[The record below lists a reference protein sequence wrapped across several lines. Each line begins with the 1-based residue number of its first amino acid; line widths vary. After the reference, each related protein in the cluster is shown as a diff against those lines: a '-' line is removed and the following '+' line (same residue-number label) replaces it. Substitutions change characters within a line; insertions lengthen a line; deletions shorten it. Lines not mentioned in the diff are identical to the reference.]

1 MEWRG
6 NASTAP
12 VRLILPSAAKDR
24 LGFDGA
30 VPMSWER
37 NAEGFDVAE
46 LSILELGRVREGF
59 TRADALNEAR
69 RLAQH
74 AETWGYKRL
83 WVAEH
88 HNMRAVTTAATS
100 LVVSHIAAGTKT
112 IRVGAG
118 GIMLPNHAP
127 YIIAEQF
134 GTLEALYPGRIDL
147 GLGRAPGTD
156 QMTLRA
162 LRRDPTSADRFPQ
175 DVLEL
180 QAFLGPV
187 EPGQKIEAVPGSN
200 SNVPL
205 WILGS
210 SLFGAQVA
218 AAYGLPYG
226 FASHFAPQAL
236 DDALATYRANFQP
249 SDQQK
254 TPYALIGVNI
264 IAAETNEEAKFLA
277 TSQQMSFANL
287 VRGDRKLTQPPIDD
301 IDTYWTPEEKLRASH
316 MLNFSIIGDRETVKR
331 GVDALLARTN
341 ADELMIVSDMYDP
354 DKRLRS
360 FEIISEVLKD

>member
-1 MEWRG
+1 MPE
-6 NASTAP
+6 
-12 VRLILPSAAKDR
+12 I
-24 LGFDGA
+24 
-30 VPMSWER
+30 
-37 NAEGFDVAE
+37 
-46 LSILELGRVREGF
+46 SILELGRVREGF
-59 TRADALNEAR
+59 TRADALHEAR

-74 AETWGYKRL
+74 AEALGYKRF

-100 LVVSHIAAGTKT
+100 LVISHIAAGTKT

-156 QMTLRA
+156 QLTLRA
-162 LRRDPTSADRFPQ
+162 LRVHPEEAERFPQ
-175 DVLEL
+175 DVVEL
-180 QAFLGPV
+180 QLWLGPV
-187 EPGQKIEAVPGSN
+187 KEGQKIEAVPGSD

-210 SLFGAQVA
+210 SLFGAQLA
-218 AAYGLPYG
+218 AELGLPYG

-236 DDALATYRANFQP
+236 DEALALYRHRFKPNEKM
-249 SDQQK
+249 DK
-254 TPYALIGVNI
+254 PYALIGANI
-264 IAAETNEEAKFLA
+264 IAAETDEEAKYLA

-287 VRGDRKLTQPPIDD
+287 VRGERKLTQPPIDD
-301 IDTYWTPEEKLRASH
+301 IDTYWTPMEKARAAA
-316 MLNFSIIGDRETVKR
+316 MLDVAIIGSRDTVRRGIDRLLKR
-331 GVDALLARTN
+331 TQ
-341 ADELMIVSDMYDP
+341 ADEIMVVSDMYDP
-354 DKRLRS
+354 EKRRRS
-360 FEIISEVLKD
+360 FEIIAEVIMERKAHA

>member
-1 MEWRG
+1 MPE
-6 NASTAP
+6 
-12 VRLILPSAAKDR
+12 I
-24 LGFDGA
+24 
-30 VPMSWER
+30 
-37 NAEGFDVAE
+37 
-46 LSILELGRVREGF
+46 SILELGRVREGF

-74 AETWGYKRL
+74 AETLGYKRF

-88 HNMRAVTTAATS
+88 HNMPTVTTAATS
-100 LVVSHIAAGTKT
+100 LVISHIAAGTST

-156 QMTLRA
+156 QLTLRA
-162 LRRDPTSADRFPQ
+162 LRVHPEEAERFPQ
-175 DVLEL
+175 DVVEL
-180 QAFLGPV
+180 QLWLGPV
-187 EPGQKIEAVPGSN
+187 KEGQRIEAVPGSN

-210 SLFGAQVA
+210 SLFGAQLA
-218 AAYGLPYG
+218 AELGLPYG

-236 DDALATYRANFQP
+236 DEALALYRARFKPNEKM
-249 SDQQK
+249 QK
-254 TPYALIGVNI
+254 PYALIGVNI
-264 IAAETNEEAKFLA
+264 IAAESDDEARYLA

-287 VRGDRKLTQPPIDD
+287 VRGTRKLTQPPIDD
-301 IDTYWTPEEKLRASH
+301 IDTYWTPAEKARAAV
-316 MLNFSIIGDRETVKR
+316 MLDVAIIGSRETVRR
-331 GVDALLARTN
+331 GIDKLLARTS

-354 DKRLRS
+354 EKRQRS
-360 FEIISEVLKD
+360 FGIIAEVMGKV

>member
-1 MEWRG
+1 MPE
-6 NASTAP
+6 
-12 VRLILPSAAKDR
+12 I
-24 LGFDGA
+24 
-30 VPMSWER
+30 
-37 NAEGFDVAE
+37 
-46 LSILELGRVREGF
+46 SILELGRVREGF

-74 AETWGYKRL
+74 AETLGYKRF

-88 HNMRAVTTAATS
+88 HNMPTVTTAATS
-100 LVVSHIAAGTKT
+100 LVISHIAAGTST

-156 QMTLRA
+156 QLTLRA
-162 LRRDPTSADRFPQ
+162 LRVHPEEAERFPQ
-175 DVLEL
+175 DVVEL
-180 QAFLGPV
+180 QLWLGPMK
-187 EPGQKIEAVPGSN
+187 EGQRIEAVPGSN

-210 SLFGAQVA
+210 SLFGAQLA
-218 AAYGLPYG
+218 AELGLPYG

-236 DDALATYRANFQP
+236 DEALALYRARFKPNEKM
-249 SDQQK
+249 QK
-254 TPYALIGVNI
+254 PYALIGVNI
-264 IAAETNEEAKFLA
+264 IAAESDDEARYLA

-287 VRGDRKLTQPPIDD
+287 VRGERKLTQPPIDD
-301 IDTYWTPEEKLRASH
+301 IDTYWTPQEKARAAA
-316 MLNFSIIGDRETVKR
+316 MLDVAIIGSRETVRR
-331 GVDALLARTN
+331 GIDKLLARTG

-354 DKRLRS
+354 EKRQRS
-360 FEIISEVLKD
+360 FGIIAEVMGKV